1 MDSSTKKRALGEAI
15 ELAKLASDP
24 KTGNAFLMAH
34 PDTTTAYIETVYRKL
49 CELHEDSY
57 KDD

>member
-1 MDSSTKKRALGEAI
+1 
-15 ELAKLASDP
+15 
-24 KTGNAFLMAH
+24 MAH